1 MPAGSS
7 RRRDNQSNI
16 FFLED
21 KTVSDTT
28 TTVANDRPRRKTLS
42 EQLDRLDGVIDNLSD
57 GLNQAVA
64 HAVERGVSTAV
75 ERAVQGVLQA
85 ALASPEV
92 ARQLALATPAAPPV
106 EQEGVA
112 LGEDRGF
119 LGGVLDRASAGL
131 SRVGGVLVPD
141 GPGRRSL
148 RLAAGAGILAA
159 AGVGAWLAAPYLVVA
174 AGWLGGRVATLAGPL
189 VAQCR

>member
-1 MPAGSS
+1 L
-7 RRRDNQSNI
+7 RRKATPVRD
-16 FFLED
+16 
-21 KTVSDTT
+21 TPRGGP
-28 TTVANDRPRRKTLS
+28 NDRPRRKTLS
-42 EQLDRLDGVIDNLSD
+42 DQLDRLDGVIDDLSD

-92 ARQLALATPAAPPV
+92 ARQLALSTPAAPPV

-112 LGEDRGF
+112 LREDRRF
-119 LGGVLDRASAGL
+119 LGGVLERASAGL

-141 GPGRRSL
+141 GPGRRPL
-148 RLAAGAGILAA
+148 RLAAGAGVLAA
-159 AGVGAWLAAPYLVVA
+159 AGVGAWLAAPYLMVA

-189 VAQCR
+189 VAHCK

>member
-42 EQLDRLDGVIDNLSD
+42 EQLDRLDGVIDDLSD

-75 ERAVQGVLQA
+75 ERAVQSVLQA
-85 ALASPEV
+85 ALANPEV
-92 ARQLALATPAAPPV
+92 ARQLALATPAAPSV
-106 EQEGVA
+106 EPEVA
-112 LGEDRGF
+112 APARERGF
-119 LGGVLDRASAGL
+119 FGNVLDRASAGL
-131 SRVGGVLVPD
+131 SRVGGVLVPA
-141 GPGRRSL
+141 GPVRRPL
-148 RLAAGAGILAA
+148 RLAAGVGVLTA
-159 AGVGAWLAAPYLVVA
+159 AGVGAWFAAPYLLMG
-174 AGWLGGRVATLAGPL
+174 AGWFSGRVATLAGPL
-189 VAQCR
+189 VAHCK

>member
-1 MPAGSS
+1 M
-7 RRRDNQSNI
+7 
-16 FFLED
+16 
-21 KTVSDTT
+21 SDTT
-28 TTVANDRPRRKTLS
+28 TAVAHDKPRRQTLS
-42 EQLDRLDGVIDNLSD
+42 DQLDRLDGVIDNLSD

-85 ALASPEV
+85 ALANPEV
-92 ARQLALATPAAPPV
+92 ARQLALATPVALPV
-106 EQEGVA
+106 EQEGA
-112 LGEDRGF
+112 TPGEDCGF
-119 LGGVLDRASAGL
+119 LGNVLERASAGL

-141 GPGRRSL
+141 GPGRRPL
-148 RLAAGAGILAA
+148 RLAAGVGVLAA

-189 VAQCR
+189 VAHCK